1 MGRVSSRRAVTL
13 QALNLCLGVTEEEVD
28 EALRELEVDFMAADR
43 GIQLCRQPYGIR
55 IETSLSTL
63 S

>member
-1 MGRVSSRRAVTL
+1 MTL